1 MTCPFCRCEIRSTEQ
16 IVVDP
21 FCKLQEQMS
30 QETAKEMSS
39 ETSTETLS
47 ETSRADM
54 ERKNS
59 KNDDESDYSAFEVW

>member
-1 MTCPFCRCEIRSTEQ
+1 
-16 IVVDP
+16 
-21 FCKLQEQMS
+21 MS